1 MISFY
6 INGEPVEVQLEGEE
20 TTQCAVEKHEIDIE
34 VTFPHLDRILLADKR
49 EVLAELKY
57 EIAQMRNNGIP

>member
-20 TTQCAVEKHEIDIE
+20 TTQRSVEEHEIDIE
-34 VTFPHLDRILLADKR
+34 VAFPHLDRILLANER
-49 EVLAELKY
+49 EVLSELKY
-57 EIAQMRNNGIP
+57 EIAQMRDDGIP